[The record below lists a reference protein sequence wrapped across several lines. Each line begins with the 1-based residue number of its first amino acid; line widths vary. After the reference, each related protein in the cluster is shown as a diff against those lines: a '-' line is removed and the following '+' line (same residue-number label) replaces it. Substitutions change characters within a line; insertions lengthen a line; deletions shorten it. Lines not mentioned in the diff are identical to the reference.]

1 MERNN
6 IRGGKTNYMDI
17 TCKAPL
23 LFNNVTNTQVQQ
35 VGPSLVLDILW
46 VLMYVYGTLAVIS
59 VLFVV
64 AILIALPFIFIWE
77 SFDEIAD
84 AFPRIAFFQLGKYF
98 D

>member
-6 IRGGKTNYMDI
+6 IRGGDTNYMDI

-23 LFNNVTNTQVQQ
+23 LFNNVTNTQ
-35 VGPSLVLDILW
+35 GPSLVVDILW
-46 VLMYVYGTLAVIS
+46 VLMYVYGTLAIIS

-64 AILIALPFIFIWE
+64 ARLIALPFIFIWE

>member
-6 IRGGKTNYMDI
+6 IRGGDTNYTGI

-23 LFNNVTNTQVQQ
+23 LFNNVTNTEV
-35 VGPSLVLDILW
+35 VPSLVVDILW
-46 VLMYVYGTLAVIS
+46 VLMYVYGTLTVIS
-59 VLFVV
+59 VLFAV
-64 AILIALPFIFIWE
+64 AMIIALPFIFIWE
-77 SFDEIAD
+77 AFDEIAD

>member
-6 IRGGKTNYMDI
+6 IGGGDTNYMDI

-23 LFNNVTNTQVQQ
+23 LFNNVTGAQV
-35 VGPSLVLDILW
+35 VPSLVVDILW
-46 VLMYVYGTLAVIS
+46 VLMYVYGTLAIIS